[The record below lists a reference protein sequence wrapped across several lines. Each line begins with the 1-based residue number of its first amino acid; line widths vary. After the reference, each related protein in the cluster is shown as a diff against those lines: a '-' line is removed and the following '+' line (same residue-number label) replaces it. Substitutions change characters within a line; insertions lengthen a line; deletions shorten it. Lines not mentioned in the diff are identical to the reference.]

1 MVGSCLLVPLLLLLP
16 PLVHTRL
23 GWEDDVQIEVLVV
36 LVKESYGST
45 LPNDRLGSV
54 VRPEY
59 GDSSIICH
67 DAFRMVVDVVD
78 VIMAMVSL
86 VGDDE
91 RGMEHA
97 ILLLRSCDSR

>member
-1 MVGSCLLVPLLLLLP
+1 MVGSCLLE

-54 VRPEY
+54 VRLEY
-59 GDSSIICH
+59 GDSNIICH
-67 DAFRMVVDVVD
+67 DAFRMVVD